1 MSLIN
6 VTNSIT
12 SWRFNAI
19 HWILLAVERCF
30 ASCWKMQRLVLVER
44 WGYLCKQ
51 YGKMKDESLYVKGIR
66 LVFVSPLSLGSSL
79 LNFPSYKLSRFAPQ
93 PNTYI
98 DSFMDCNNKPPSCY
112 DCSLARHL
120 LLFII
125 TLSLRMPIRIT
136 HKIAVL
142 SIIKL
147 SAWR

>member
-1 MSLIN
+1 
-6 VTNSIT
+6 
-12 SWRFNAI
+12 
-19 HWILLAVERCF
+19 
-30 ASCWKMQRLVLVER
+30 
-44 WGYLCKQ
+44 
-51 YGKMKDESLYVKGIR
+51 MKDESLYVKGIR

-125 TLSLRMPIRIT
+125 TLSLRMPIQIT

-147 SAWR
+147 SAWRQSSEGFICQDFVNESIYHWFVGASYKEQELIESKQQHEQQGGSSERSRQK